1 MALLGNYNVFF
12 KNPVTYLG
20 GDGTSG
26 VTGLR
31 SNWNQPGTMRNRF
44 YGENQTANVFSQ
56 SSLPHGYTAPYTW
69 VLAPKA
75 GGLGS
80 NVGIQN
86 SGALTANLAAG
97 KNLESAIACSG
108 DINSAS
114 LALVVSMI
122 AAISASGT
130 ITNAALVS
138 YLNMSASLAASGD
151 LTGSLT
157 ALGKMIASMSGT
169 GSMSPTMNATANMEA
184 DITPFT
190 ELSPESLAAAVWNAA
205 AASFNSSGTM
215 GNKLNGAGSAGD
227 PWTTDLTS
235 YTTEGTAGKILQDA
249 KKKAAT
255 AAALSA

>member
-1 MALLGNYNVFF
+1 MALLGNYNTFLRC
-12 KNPVTYLG
+12 PVTFTG
-20 GDGTSG
+20 GDSTSG
-26 VTGLR
+26 IVGLR
-31 SNWNQPGTMRNRF
+31 SNWNAPGVSRNRF
-44 YGENQTANVFSQ
+44 YGQNWVAGTADRFGVPSA
-56 SSLPHGYTAPYTW
+56 YRAPYAW
-69 VLAPKA
+69 ILPPKS
-75 GGLGS
+75 GGMGC
-80 NVGIQN
+80 NVGI
-86 SGALTANLAAG
+86 SMTGDLTSTLAAG

-151 LTGSLT
+151 LAGSLT
-157 ALGKMIASMSGT
+157 ALGKMIASMSGAV
-169 GSMSPTMNATANMEA
+169 SMSPTMNATANMEA

-205 AASFNSSGTM
+205 AASFNASGTM

-235 YTTEGTAGKILQDA
+235 YTTAGTAGALL
-249 KKKAAT
+249 KKASKPKVS
-255 AAALSA
+255 L

>member
-1 MALLGNYNVFF
+1 MALLGNYNVFL
-12 KNPVTYLG
+12 KCPVTFVG

-26 VTGLR
+26 IVGLR
-31 SNWNQPGTMRNRF
+31 SNWNVAGVSRNRF
-44 YGENQTANVFSQ
+44 YGDTWVAGTADRFGVPSA
-56 SSLPHGYTAPYTW
+56 YRAPYAWT
-69 VLAPKA
+69 LPPHS
-75 GGLGS
+75 GGMGC
-80 NVGIQN
+80 NVGI
-86 SGALTANLAAG
+86 SGAGSLTSTLAAG
-97 KNLESAIACSG
+97 KNLESAISCSG
-108 DINSAS
+108 DVNSAS

-122 AAISASGT
+122 ASISASGT

-138 YLNMSASLAASGD
+138 YLNMAASLAASGD

-157 ALGKMIASMSGT
+157 ALGNMIAAMSAT

-205 AASFNSSGTM
+205 AASFNGSGTM

-235 YTTEGTAGKILQDA
+235 YTTAGTAGALL
-249 KKKAAT
+249 KKASKPKVS
-255 AAALSA
+255 L